1 MSDKDV
7 EILKRSVDKILFYL
21 HNDEGT
27 GNKGLIAEVKQLSS
41 DFNDFKRKYEDT
53 ELVKKTRTAVYGG
66 IGASIVISLKYVI
79 SFIVEHFK
87 F

>member
-1 MSDKDV
+1 MSDRDV
-7 EILKRSVDKILFYL
+7 EQLKRSVDKILFYL

-27 GNKGLIAEVKQLSS
+27 GNKGLIAEVKQLSV

-66 IGASIVISLKYVI
+66 IGAGIVISLKYVI